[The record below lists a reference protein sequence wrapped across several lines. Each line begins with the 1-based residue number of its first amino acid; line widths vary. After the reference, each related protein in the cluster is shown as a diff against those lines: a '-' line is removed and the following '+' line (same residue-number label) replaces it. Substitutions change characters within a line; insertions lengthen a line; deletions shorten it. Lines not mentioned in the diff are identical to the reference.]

1 MRLFIALN
9 FNDEIKKHLSD
20 TANRLNNHSVK
31 GNFTRRENFHLTII
45 FIGETSKVNEIK
57 TAMDHIDVRSFYLTL
72 KGFGTFRRKGSEIYW
87 MGVEKNEILNRI
99 YHQLTRALLDAGFM
113 IEDREFNAHLTLG
126 REVVMREDFDL
137 KNFAEHMEPM
147 SAKIDKIS
155 LMKSERIGEVLT
167 YTEIYKK
174 VLNT

>member
-9 FNDEIKKHLSD
+9 FKDEIKKYLSD
-20 TANRLNNHSVK
+20 IANRLKDHSVK
-31 GNFTRRENFHLTII
+31 GNFTRRENFHLTLV
-45 FIGETSKVNEIK
+45 FIGETTKVNEIK

-87 MGVEKNEILNRI
+87 MGIEKNETLNRI
-99 YHQLTRALLDAGFM
+99 HHQLTRALRDAGFT
-113 IEDREFNAHLTLG
+113 IEDRDFNAHLTLG

-137 KNFAEHMEPM
+137 KNFAERIEPM
-147 SAKIDKIS
+147 SMKINKIS
-155 LMKSERIGEVLT
+155 LMKSERIGGVLT

-174 VLNT
+174 ELNT

>member
-9 FNDEIKKHLSD
+9 FKDEIKKHLAD
-20 TANRLNNHSVK
+20 TANRLKEHSVK
-31 GNFTRRENFHLTII
+31 GNFTCRENFHLTVV
-45 FIGETSKVNEIK
+45 FIGETTKVNEIK
-57 TAMDHIDVRSFYLTL
+57 AAMDHIDVRSFYLTL

-87 MGVEKNEILNRI
+87 MGIEKNEVLIKI

-126 REVVMREDFDL
+126 REVAMREDFDL
-137 KNFAEHMEPM
+137 KNFAESIEPM
-147 SAKIDKIS
+147 SAKIEKIS
-155 LMKSERIGEVLT
+155 LMKSERTGGVLT

-174 VLNT
+174 DLN